1 MLSNQSLSSF
11 QFLTRCTT
19 IAATAALLLAFSGC
33 SKPADTGSAASSPSS
48 ASSAK
53 AASLLGEL
61 TPFRTIAADV
71 ASLIDK
77 NDLPA
82 AKTRVKDLEL
92 AWDGAEAGLKPR
104 AAEDWHLVDKA
115 IDHAL
120 TALRADKPTQTDSK
134 AKLADLLRT
143 LDGLQAKQNFRK

>member
-1 MLSNQSLSSF
+1 MLSNQSLPSF
-11 QFLTRCTT
+11 QFLTRCIT

-33 SKPADTGSAASSPSS
+33 SKPADTGNAASSPSS

-53 AASLLGEL
+53 AASLLGDL
-61 TPFRTIAADV
+61 MPFRTIAADV

-82 AKTRVKDLEL
+82 AKARIKDLEL

-120 TALRADKPTQTDSK
+120 TAVRADQPTQADSK
-134 AKLADLLRT
+134 AKLVDLMRT
-143 LDGLQAKQNFRK
+143 MDGFQGK